1 MYAYTQSGDL
11 GNLQIVLDDM
21 ADLQVPVDR
30 KSAYSS
36 LLWQLAKS
44 SDVIKSTNVIDYL
57 RQEAIFVEDDLVN
70 ELWYVAFLFSSS
82 PRFPLPPSSPIYP
95 SLVISLFLFY
105 VKEHATEIR
114 RISTNQVVSKEIN
127 AVR

>member
-1 MYAYTQSGDL
+1 MYACTQSGDL

-36 LLWQLAKS
+36 LLWQLAKN

-82 PRFPLPPSSPIYP
+82 PLLLV
-95 SLVISLFLFY
+95 SLSLLHLQSIPRSLFPCSYFM
-105 VKEHATEIR
+105 
-114 RISTNQVVSKEIN
+114 
-127 AVR
+127 